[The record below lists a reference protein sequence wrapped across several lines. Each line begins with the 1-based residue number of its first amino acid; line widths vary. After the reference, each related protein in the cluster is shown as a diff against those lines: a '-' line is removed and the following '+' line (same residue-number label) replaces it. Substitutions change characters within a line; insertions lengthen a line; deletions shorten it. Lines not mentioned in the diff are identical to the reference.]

1 MSEEIT
7 YRKAEYHPWQEG
19 LLTQLNEQRMN
30 ARLPHGLILHTDQS
44 SDLSGFLWQLVSD
57 LLCEDETSRFH
68 CGHCSA
74 CRMMSANSFP
84 DVFWVT
90 KLYDDKKKKLK
101 RDISVDQM
109 RELIHQLSLTNQY
122 KTLKIAVIYPAEA
135 LNANASNSL
144 LKTLE
149 EPEKETIL
157 ILVTHKLG
165 RLPITIRS
173 RCQQY
178 KIPQA
183 NKVQSVQWCADNGID
198 EVTVNAMMKQ
208 GVTDP
213 VMIKTLAADDFI
225 ELQLQCESKIL
236 SFIAKQSE
244 QDLAS
249 VCSDL
254 MALSLPMMRLIVNGF
269 IEKLI
274 KFHVDAFSHAE
285 LYKVFSSPQKKYA
298 QKLFKIKNSVQQ
310 QLLFE
315 ENNLNVQLQI
325 NDVLLSLKTVFK
337 TP

>member
-7 YRKAEYHPWQEG
+7 YRKAGYHPWQEG
-19 LLTQLNEQRMN
+19 LLSQLNEQRIN
-30 ARLPHGLILHTDQS
+30 SRLSHGLILHTDQG
-44 SDLSGFLWQLVSD
+44 SDLSEFLWQLASD
-57 LLCEDETSRFH
+57 LLCEDETTKFH
-68 CGHCSA
+68 CGLCSA
-74 CRMMSANSFP
+74 CRLMSANSFP
-84 DVFWVT
+84 DLFWVT

-101 RDISVDQM
+101 RDITIDQM
-109 RELIHQLSLTNQY
+109 RVLIHQLSLTNQY
-122 KTLKIAVIYPAEA
+122 KTLKIAIIYPAEA
-135 LNANASNSL
+135 LNTNASNSL

-149 EPEKETIL
+149 EPESDTVL
-157 ILVTHKLG
+157 ILATHKLG

-183 NKVQSVQWCADNGID
+183 NKVQSLKWCADKGID
-198 EVTVNAMMKQ
+198 EITVNAMMKQ
-208 GVTDP
+208 GITDP
-213 VMIKTLAADDFI
+213 VMIDSLASEDFI
-225 ELQLQCESKIL
+225 ELQTQCELKIL
-236 SFIAKQSE
+236 AYLAKESE
-244 QDLAS
+244 QDLSGVSA
-249 VCSDL
+249 DL
-254 MALSLPMMRLIVNGF
+254 VALPLNIMRLIINGF

-274 KFHVDAFSHAE
+274 QFHVDAFSHAA
-285 LYKVFSSPQKKYA
+285 LFKVFKSPQKHYA